1 MVNLTQYSG
10 ASPYKDV
17 SVLLISDCEN
27 LSRKMLV
34 AFEERSIHIHCQCLD
49 TFPEKR
55 PEVKA
60 DVVILDTGF
69 QVRKGLFLLREM
81 KSACAQVPVLFLTDQ
96 SSEEHVIA
104 AFRLGARDYFT
115 KPLNISR
122 FMETVENLLSF
133 RKTCREKRRPLNPA
147 KQNASLELFEA
158 KTNLPAP
165 VFSALC
171 YMTSHVTDS
180 VSLED
185 VAKSAGMSKYHFCRI
200 FKKYTGVTPMHAL
213 SSIRI
218 ERAKLLLE
226 SADQTIS
233 TVAVESGFG
242 DIGSF
247 IRHFKK
253 VTGNTAT
260 DFRNSCRKIR

>member
-1 MVNLTQYSG
+1 MVSLTQFPSTNT
-10 ASPYKDV
+10 AKAV

-34 AFEERSIHIHCQCLD
+34 AFKERSIHIHCHCLD

-69 QVRKGLFLLREM
+69 QVRKGLSLLREI
-81 KSACAQVPVLFLTDQ
+81 KSVWAQVPVLFLTDQ

-115 KPLNISR
+115 KPLNIAC
-122 FMETVENLLSF
+122 FMDTVENLLSF
-133 RKTCREKRRPLNPA
+133 RKTCREKRRPLNGE
-147 KQNASLELFEA
+147 KQDTSPVLSEA
-158 KTNLPAP
+158 RTNMPAP
-165 VFSALC
+165 VFNALM
-171 YMTSHVTDS
+171 YINNHVTDHI
-180 VSLED
+180 SLQEM
-185 VAKSAGMSKYHFCRI
+185 AEAAGMSKHHFCRI
-200 FKKYTGVTPMHAL
+200 FKKYTGFTPMHAL
-213 SSIRI
+213 SSMRI
-218 ERAKLLLE
+218 ERAKKLLE

-247 IRHFKK
+247 IRQFKK
-253 VTGNTAT
+253 VTGITAT
-260 DFRNSCRKIR
+260 NFRNTFRSKN